1 MFKRNSPAKAL
12 KWLSASIM
20 PMLISLTASAAP
32 VSITGNGFT
41 VAYDPA
47 LIDPL
52 FGAPTL
58 AGDVIYF
65 TPGRFR
71 AQAGNGQSIAISS
84 ATAANILITKKI
96 CCKNLRGNLRSIRLY
111 ASGDYQVLNGN
122 AQNFVGLSGELRAF
136 APGLSGFSADPN
148 GTQTATPLA
157 FTAGTSLNPTATYG
171 AVPWAAA
178 ATIADGTSTI
188 DGSNPGWLGPAPYI
202 VVTINNILSAS
213 SVGSIADIENFY
225 VSLTLDFGNT
235 LPPKNFPPNGL
246 VNPKPLELAPSH

>member
-1 MFKRNSPAKAL
+1 MFKRNCPAKAF

-20 PMLISLTASAAP
+20 LMLYSLTTAAAP

-41 VAYDPA
+41 VTYDPA

-52 FGAPTL
+52 FGVPKL

-65 TPGRFR
+65 TPSRFR

-96 CCKNLRGNLRSIRLY
+96 CCKNLRGNLRSINLY

-122 AQNFVGLSGELRAF
+122 ALNFVGLSGELRAF
-136 APGLSGFSADPN
+136 EGGPGIGADLN
-148 GTQTATPLA
+148 GTQTAAALV
-157 FTAGTSLNPTATYG
+157 FVAGTALNPTSSYVA
-171 AVPWAAA
+171 APWAAA
-178 ATIADGTSTI
+178 ATIGDGTSTI
-188 DGSNPGWLGPAPYI
+188 DGSNPGWLGSAAYI
-202 VVTINNILSAS
+202 TVTMNNILSAN

-225 VSLTLDFGNT
+225 ISLTLDFGNNS
-235 LPPKNFPPNGL
+235 PVKH
-246 VNPKPLELAPSH
+246 PKPLGPALSH